1 MPKMILILSFNEYI
15 HDITE
20 TYRSEYSILNKLG
33 SIMNLKRTVSLKK

>member
-20 TYRSEYSILNKLG
+20 TYVFVTFTLEI
-33 SIMNLKRTVSLKK
+33 